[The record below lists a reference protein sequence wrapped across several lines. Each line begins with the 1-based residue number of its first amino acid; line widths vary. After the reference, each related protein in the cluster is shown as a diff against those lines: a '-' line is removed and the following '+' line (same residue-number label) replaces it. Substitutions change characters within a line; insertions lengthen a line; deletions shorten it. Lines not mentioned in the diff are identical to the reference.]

1 MEAGAGLMVD
11 AGVGL
16 MGDGDA
22 GAGLVGAGDA
32 GAGLV
37 GDGDEVAGRTFAKIM
52 IIMRR
57 IMAPIKI
64 PPSPAFQGLMGGGV
78 NIAVEDIYYNKRK
91 L

>member
-1 MEAGAGLMVD
+1 
-11 AGVGL
+11 

-22 GAGLVGAGDA
+22 GAGLMGDGDGDVGLVGD
-32 GAGLV
+32 GDVGLV

-64 PPSPAFQGLMGGGV
+64 PPSPAFLALISRWKTYIIIKE
-78 NIAVEDIYYNKRK
+78 NYNG
-91 L
+91 